1 MLQAVLVSQLHDN
14 RLDLLIG
21 PGKNL
26 GSHILHR
33 GVQVIGNGL
42 HGFPGR
48 IYAAVGKVLGRHQSQ
63 HIGRAAV
70 GDGDALAA
78 L

>member
-14 RLDLLIG
+14 GFDLLIG
-21 PGKNL
+21 PGENL

-33 GVQVIGNGL
+33 GVQIIGNGL
-42 HGFPGR
+42 HGLSGR
-48 IYAAVGKVLGRHQSQ
+48 IHISVGKVLWVHQAQ